1 MEEYVI
7 VNYVK
12 LSSKILVPEEW
23 PIRGFKKLLMSLAEK
38 MINNDDHHQIAV
50 LRVNNLATMVVQY
63 QDANET
69 YYLFEKISDH
79 ELIRNAHII
88 DVIFTDITM
97 INNPMEADGSTSGNS
112 SAGTINRN
120 SINEIP
126 VNNYVICTEQ
136 NDHRT
141 THYIM
146 PARQFRRMMRL
157 VSNTSHAVDHQPS
170 ESVPWEAL
178 RYEALHSL
186 ARIGMFFIVVIIVVS
201 KINYRF

>member
-69 YYLFEKISDH
+69 YYLFEKISDQ
-79 ELIRNAHII
+79 EIRDAHII
-88 DVIFTDITM
+88 DVVFCDTEM
-97 INNPMEADGSTSGNS
+97 VNNSMDAGAS
-112 SAGTINRN
+112 SAGNPSAGTADEN
-120 SINEIP
+120 SNYDIS
-126 VNNYVICTEQ
+126 VNHYRIGKDQ
-136 NDHRT
+136 SDRRT
-141 THYIM
+141 TYYVLPVA
-146 PARQFRRMMRL
+146 PA
-157 VSNTSHAVDHQPS
+157 
-170 ESVPWEAL
+170 
-178 RYEALHSL
+178 
-186 ARIGMFFIVVIIVVS
+186 
-201 KINYRF
+201 